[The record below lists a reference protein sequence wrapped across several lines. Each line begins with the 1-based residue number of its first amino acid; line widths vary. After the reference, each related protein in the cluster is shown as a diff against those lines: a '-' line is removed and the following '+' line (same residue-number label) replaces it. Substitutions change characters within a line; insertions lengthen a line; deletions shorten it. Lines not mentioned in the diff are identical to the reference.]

1 MRDPYEDEIELI
13 GALKR
18 GEPRAYRALVIHYQQ
33 KIYQI
38 CFRMLNDATE
48 AEDMAQE
55 TFIRVFK
62 SIDAFRGDS
71 LLSTWLYRVAVN
83 LCKNRILYLQR
94 RAHQR
99 KRAIS
104 TFKGDRWQA
113 QGIAQEVGLTSA
125 RIATPEE
132 IIEAHQTQSLIEQA
146 LASIDEELRALL
158 ILRDIQ
164 GESYDEIAQITGVP
178 LGTVKSRIH
187 RARSI
192 LLERYQAL
200 NQ

>member
-1 MRDPYEDEIELI
+1 MRDPYEDEVELI
-13 GALKR
+13 SALKL
-18 GEPRAYRALVIHYQQ
+18 GEPRAYRTLVMQHQQ
-33 KIYQI
+33 KIYQV
-38 CFRMLNDATE
+38 CFRMLNDNAE

-62 SIDAFRGDS
+62 SVGSFRGES
-71 LLSTWLYRVAVN
+71 SLSTWLYRVAVN

-99 KRAIS
+99 QRAIS

-113 QGIAQEVGLTSA
+113 QGVAQEVGLTSA

-132 IIEAHQTQSLIEQA
+132 ALDAQHAQSLIERA
-146 LASIDEELRALL
+146 LASIDEDLRALL

-164 GESYDEIAQITGVP
+164 GESYDEIAQITGLP

-187 RARSI
+187 RARSF
-192 LLERYQAL
+192 LLERYQEL